1 MLMDS
6 YLKKV
11 AVDALLESYSFDRE
25 KKLYMALIYTIS

>member
-1 MLMDS
+1 MLMDN

-25 KKLYMALIYTIS
+25 KNYTWP